1 MDAQAKTDK
10 ARAVKEMFSGIAH
23 RYDFLNHFL
32 SFGVDILWRKK
43 AVSLLGNI
51 DNAHIFDIACGTG
64 DMAIELANASD
75 SAQITGADFSPQM
88 VEIGQK
94 KIKIKNLVGRVSL
107 GVGDA
112 LNIEHEENS
121 FDFVTCAFGVR
132 NFADFDRGISEM
144 TRVLKSGG
152 KMAILEF
159 ATPDNRFFAWLYRLY
174 FTRILPIVGGLVS
187 GKKSAYT
194 YLPDSVYGF
203 FKRAEIIEKLGAAG
217 LSDVRFYPFTFG
229 VCGVYTGVKK

>member
-1 MDAQAKTDK
+1 MDAEAQKAK
-10 ARAVKEMFSGIAH
+10 AVKEMFSGIAH

-43 AVSLLGNI
+43 TVALFDDLAGQKI
-51 DNAHIFDIACGTG
+51 LDIACGTG

-75 SAQITGADFSPQM
+75 SVIVTGVDFSPQM
-88 VEIGQK
+88 VAIGQK
-94 KIKIKNLVGRVSL
+94 KIKEKKLEGQVSL

-112 LNIEHEENS
+112 LNIEHKDKS
-121 FDFVTCAFGVR
+121 FDGVTCAFGVR

-144 TRVLKSGG
+144 SRVLKPGG

-159 ATPDNRFFAWLYRLY
+159 TTPENRFFAWFYHLY
-174 FTRILPIVGGLVS
+174 FTRILPIIGGVIS
-187 GKKSAYT
+187 GKRSAYT
-194 YLPDSVYGF
+194 YLPDSVYRF
-203 FKRAEIIEKLGAAG
+203 FNRAEIIEKLEAVG
-217 LSDVRFYPFTFG
+217 LDDVKFYPFTFG